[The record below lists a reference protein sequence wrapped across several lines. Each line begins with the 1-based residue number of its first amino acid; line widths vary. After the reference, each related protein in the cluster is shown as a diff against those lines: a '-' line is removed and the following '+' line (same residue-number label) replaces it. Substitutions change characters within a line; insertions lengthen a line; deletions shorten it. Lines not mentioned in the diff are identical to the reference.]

1 MKVMALGLKRAMD
14 RIKRKIKRKKGLLLA
29 SLVISFAISGVW
41 FGVGQLQA
49 LGSDSNVKN
58 DTSSFCPACKEHAYI
73 GLGDQDYL
81 TLYDGQPKDGII
93 IRRLFQIDIESMES
107 TMHEGA
113 LDQLMNGIEVSDEV
127 EYSSVLSTFSDY
139 AVDSYD

>member
-1 MKVMALGLKRAMD
+1 MTLGLKRAMD

-29 SLVISFAISGVW
+29 SIIISFAIVGVW
-41 FGVGQLQA
+41 FGAGQLQA
-49 LGSDSNVKN
+49 QGSDRNVRN
-58 DTSSFCPACKEHAYI
+58 DTSSFCPACKERAYI

-81 TLYDGQPKDGII
+81 TLYDGQPKDGTI

-107 TMHEGA
+107 TLHEGA
-113 LDQLMNGIEVSDEV
+113 IEQLMNGIEVSDEI

>member
-29 SLVISFAISGVW
+29 SFIISFVIFGVW
-41 FGVGQLQA
+41 VGAGQLYAQ
-49 LGSDSNVKN
+49 GSDSNVKN

-73 GLGDQDYL
+73 GLADQDYL
-81 TLYDGQPKDGII
+81 TLYDGQPKEGTI

-107 TMHEGA
+107 TLHEGA
-113 LDQLMNGIEVSDEV
+113 IEQLMNGIEVSDEV